1 MLLLCSYKKSST
13 DHSLLLH
20 HWSGLDRRGRSQQE
34 GWEHGG
40 TQQGHWRLC
49 YSSTLPA
56 RLDAHDSL
64 HCTCGWPGETA
75 LGEDAHV
82 HKYPH
87 THLAHTCTQIYKH
100 TRTNRHTD
108 TDIHIFTYI
117 HTQTCTHTHIIG
129 IAGNFFFFSEA
140 VWRWMHCDVGCT

>member
-1 MLLLCSYKKSST
+1 MASHFHPACWTLLEVILPDRTLTTHIVVKGLKQHVVVCYCHVTMQYYVVVMLLLCSYYKSNT

-34 GWEHGG
+34 CWEHGG

-82 HKYPH
+82 HMYPH
-87 THLAHTCTQIYKH
+87 KHIAHTQ
-100 TRTNRHTD
+100 R
-108 TDIHIFTYI
+108 
-117 HTQTCTHTHIIG
+117 
-129 IAGNFFFFSEA
+129 
-140 VWRWMHCDVGCT
+140 